1 MTRPAQRCAIILGD
15 MTLRALTLVLPLLS
29 VLAAQPPAAPKAAVK
44 APKLVLLIAVDQ
56 FRYDYLARFR
66 DEYKGG
72 FDRLLRNG
80 ANYVNANLEH
90 YPTVTAIGH
99 STMLSGATPNLSGI
113 VGNDWFDRESGK
125 TVTSVSDDNT
135 EQLGGSPTKGA
146 SPRRLLVSTLGDE
159 MKRARRGVQPKVFG
173 LSLKDRSAIL
183 PVGHMADAAYWYDT
197 KTGDMVTSTYYL
209 KALPAWVQGFNQRRL
224 IDKYGGAPWVMSKA
238 DPASAAKMPESGP
251 LLAAAIYSSP
261 FGNELLEQFA
271 EETIRQEKLGQ
282 RGATDLLTVSF
293 SSNDAIGHDK
303 GPDSPEVHDVSV
315 RTDAVL
321 AKFFQYLDQTIGMQN
336 ILVVLTADHGVVSIP
351 EVLNEDKMP
360 GGRLANNL
368 IFGPMEGALDTRF
381 GKGKWIMSTAGSSPY
396 FNWPLIREKKLDA
409 NEVERVAAD
418 SIREVPHVARIFTRH
433 QMLYGEVT
441 VDRISNRLLRS
452 FNPRRSGDL
461 EILLDPGWIRGGG
474 KGTTH
479 GTPYSYDTHIPL
491 IFMGPG
497 IKPGR
502 YVRSVAL
509 NDLAASLA
517 TLLNVETP
525 NGCVGQPLTEMMT
538 GN

>member
-1 MTRPAQRCAIILGD
+1 M
-15 MTLRALTLVLPLLS
+15 RALLFSLFSAALL
-29 VLAAQPPAAPKAAVK
+29 AQHPAARTPAK
-44 APKLVLLIAVDQ
+44 PKLVLLIAVDQ
-56 FRYDYLARFR
+56 LRADYLTRFR
-66 DEYKGG
+66 DEFKGG

-80 ANYVNANLEH
+80 ANFVNANLEH

-113 VGNDWFDRESGK
+113 VGNDWYDREAGK
-125 TVTSVSDDNT
+125 SVTSVSDDDS
-135 EQLGGSPTKGA
+135 EQLGGTVTKGA
-146 SPRRLLVSTLGDE
+146 SPHRLLVTTIGDE
-159 MKRARRGVQPKVFG
+159 MKRAGRDQPKVIG

-183 PVGHMADAAYWYDT
+183 PAGHMADAAYWYDT
-197 KTGDMVTSTYYL
+197 KTGDMVSSTYYFQS
-209 KALPAWVQGFNQRRL
+209 LPAWVQAFNQRRI
-224 IDKYGGAPWVMSKA
+224 IDKYSGAPWVMSKI
-238 DPASAAKMPESGP
+238 DPANATKMPESGP

-271 EETIRQEKLGQ
+271 EETIRQEKIGQ
-282 RGATDLLTVSF
+282 RGATDLLTISF

-303 GPDSPEVHDVSV
+303 GPDSPEVHDVTV

-321 AKFFQYLDQTIGMQN
+321 AKFFQFLDQTIGMQN
-336 ILVVLTADHGVVSIP
+336 IIVVLTADHGVVSIP
-351 EVLNEDKMP
+351 ENLQKARLP

-368 IFGPMEGALDTRF
+368 IFGPMEAALDGRF
-381 GKGKWIMSTAGSSPY
+381 GKGKWILSTAGTSPY
-396 FNWPLIREKKLDA
+396 FNWSLVKEKKLDP

-418 SIREVPHVARIFTRH
+418 AIRDVAHVSRIFTRH
-433 QMLYGEVT
+433 QLLYGEVT
-441 VDRISNRLLRS
+441 VDKISQRVLRS

-502 YVRSVAL
+502 YVRPVAM

-517 TLLNVETP
+517 TLLNIEVP
-525 NGCVGQPLTEMMT
+525 SGCVGQPLIEMMP